1 MRKDIKAPNSYFT
14 GNIGELSTNLIYQ
27 RNHIVCTSLGK
38 SDFGE
43 DLFCDIFSGSK
54 DCNTYRDIL
63 EGQKKDCQYHC
74 QLVY

>member
-27 RNHIVCTSLGK
+27 RNHIECTSLGK

-54 DCNTYRDIL
+54 EVWLSASTKPRPLSNKTDCRIT
-63 EGQKKDCQYHC
+63 
-74 QLVY
+74 